1 MQKLHFPITQRAGSA
16 TCPDRSQGVRNAK
29 INKKSDRQQGYASGR
44 IVCGVRKL
52 IFARG
57 VHPNKK
63 KAGFRPPKLC
73 PVVSI
78 LESLKLFKR
87 ILFISD

>member
-44 IVCGVRKL
+44 VFAELENSFLLRVSTLNKKRRA
-52 IFARG
+52 FAR
-57 VHPNKK
+57 HRYAP
-63 KAGFRPPKLC
+63 
-73 PVVSI
+73 
-78 LESLKLFKR
+78 
-87 ILFISD
+87 

>member
-44 IVCGVRKL
+44 VFAEL
-52 IFARG
+52 EIFL
-57 VHPNKK
+57 V
-63 KAGFRPPKLC
+63 FPP
-73 PVVSI
+73 
-78 LESLKLFKR
+78 
-87 ILFISD
+87 

>member
-44 IVCGVRKL
+44 VL
-52 IFARG
+52 FAELENSFFATG
-57 VHPNKK
+57 VHPKQKK
-63 KAGFRPPKLC
+63 RAFARQNYAP
-73 PVVSI
+73 
-78 LESLKLFKR
+78 
-87 ILFISD
+87 